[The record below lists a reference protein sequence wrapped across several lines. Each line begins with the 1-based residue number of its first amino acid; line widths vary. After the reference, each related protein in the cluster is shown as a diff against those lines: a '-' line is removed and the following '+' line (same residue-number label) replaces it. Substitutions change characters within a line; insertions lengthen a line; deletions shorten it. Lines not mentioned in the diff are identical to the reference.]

1 MNKILNPS
9 NNLFLLAKSG
19 KRIPHIA
26 AAIPLSF
33 VIVIL
38 GMIIGDF
45 IPYPKSIINGLTSNL
60 GLQISIK
67 ESFQN
72 ITQFFPIILVLLIWL
87 HFYEKRSFRS
97 LGFPKESSLKN
108 YSLGLLIGIIM
119 FSGLIAIVSITGYY
133 TWENGK
139 NLLQGSTMF
148 FPVFIAF
155 LGYFIQGATE
165 EIIFRGWLMNVIGA
179 RYKPWMGIA
188 ISSILFGLLHGLNP
202 NMSILALINLVLFGL
217 FLALYALHQGNL
229 WGVCAWHSIWNWLQG
244 NFFGLEV
251 SGNSE
256 SPTILNLKEI
266 GPDWFTGGNFGP
278 EGGLA
283 CTIVLLFGV
292 VFCLKINTKKE

>member
-202 NMSILALINLVLFGL
+202 NISILALINLVLFGL